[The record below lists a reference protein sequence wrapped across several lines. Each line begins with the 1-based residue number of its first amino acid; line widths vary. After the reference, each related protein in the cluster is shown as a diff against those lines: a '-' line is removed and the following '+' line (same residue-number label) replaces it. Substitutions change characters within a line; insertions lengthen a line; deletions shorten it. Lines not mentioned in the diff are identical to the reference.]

1 MARNTIIPYN
11 PQLRVYARELR
22 NNSTLGEI
30 LLWKEI
36 KNRKLGVQFHRQVP
50 MYKYIAD
57 FFCHEINLAIE
68 IYGSSHNNSV
78 RREKDRV
85 RDYNLKQF
93 GVTVVRIDDLDVKRN
108 LNSVVGF
115 LQTRV
120 KERIL
125 EMEKKEI

>member
-30 LLWKEI
+30 LLWREI

-57 FFCHEINLAIE
+57 FYCHEIKLAIE
-68 IYGSSHNNSV
+68 IDESSHNNP
-78 RREKDRV
+78 RQKEKDRM

-93 GVTVVRIDDLDVKRN
+93 GVTVIRIDDLDVKRN
-108 LNSVVGF
+108 LNSVIGF
-115 LQTRV
+115 LQARV
-120 KERIL
+120 KECLSEI
-125 EMEKKEI
+125 EK

>member
-22 NNSTLGEI
+22 NNSTLSEI

-57 FFCHEINLAIE
+57 FFCHEIKLAIE
-68 IYGSSHNNSV
+68 IDGSSHNNP
-78 RREKDRV
+78 RQKEKDRM

-93 GVTVVRIDDLDVKRN
+93 GVRVIRIEDIDVKRN
-108 LNSVVGF
+108 LNSVIGF
-115 LQTRV
+115 LQARV

-125 EMEKKEI
+125 EMEK

>member
-11 PQLRVYARELR
+11 PQFRVYARELR

-36 KNRKLGVQFHRQVP
+36 KNRNLGVQFHRQVP

-57 FFCHEINLAIE
+57 FFCHEIKLAIE
-68 IYGSSHNNSV
+68 IDGNSHNNPEQK
-78 RREKDRV
+78 EKDRV

>member
-1 MARNTIIPYN
+1 MGMARNTIIPYN

-22 NNSTLGEI
+22 NNSTLSEI

-57 FFCHEINLAIE
+57 FFCHEIKLAIE
-68 IYGSSHNNSV
+68 IDGSSHNNP
-78 RREKDRV
+78 RQKEKDRM

-93 GVTVVRIDDLDVKRN
+93 GVRVIRIEDIDVKRN
-108 LNSVVGF
+108 LNSVIGF
-115 LQTRV
+115 LQARV

-125 EMEKKEI
+125 EMEK